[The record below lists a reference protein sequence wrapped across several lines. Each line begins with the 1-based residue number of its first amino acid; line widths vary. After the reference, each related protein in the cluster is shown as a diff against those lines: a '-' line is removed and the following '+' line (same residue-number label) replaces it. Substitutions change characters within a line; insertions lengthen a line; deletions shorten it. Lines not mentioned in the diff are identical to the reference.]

1 MDRGS
6 FREYDMLVEHAC
18 QDFGMDKV
26 ENKVK
31 IISILDLFE
40 NSWKTTILS
49 LILIFSVTKYYIIP
63 KG

>member
-1 MDRGS
+1 
-6 FREYDMLVEHAC
+6 MLVEHAC